1 MRSLEEL
8 VFWPRAR
15 WLAWRHGMGRVIALV
30 ALRPSLIQ
38 ALVSFSALFLLLP
51 VLIVRLGLG
60 YRFEWEALLVA
71 LVGGP
76 LLWLFMQSDQVAICE
91 GGALMGSFALPMR
104 PFRIRWSEVDPATI
118 VFVTPYKRVF
128 DAIAPGAEGLQQM
141 SSARRGPSHGQAAL
155 CFAGPLIRAAAL
167 GRMSMNE
174 YMNTVHGGHLWCAG
188 IGDHRIDRTRQ
199 ALLKAWAPLLGPNL
213 PRLERQLA
221 APIKLAD
228 DPRAAAEQLPGF
240 VPPWR

>member
-1 MRSLEEL
+1 
-8 VFWPRAR
+8 
-15 WLAWRHGMGRVIALV
+15 MGRVIALV

-38 ALVSFSALFLLLP
+38 ALVSFSALFLVLLW
-51 VLIVRLGLG
+51 VLVRLGLG
-60 YRFEWEALLVA
+60 YGFEWEVLLVP
-71 LVGGP
+71 LIGGL

-104 PFRIRWSEVDPATI
+104 PFRIRWSEVDPTTI
-118 VFVTPYKRVF
+118 TFVTPYKRVF
-128 DAIAPGAEGLQQM
+128 DAIAPGAESLQQM
-141 SSARRGPSHGQAAL
+141 SSARRGPSHGQTAL

-167 GRMSMNE
+167 GRLTMNE

-188 IGDHRIDRTRQ
+188 VGDRRVDKTRR

-213 PRLERQLA
+213 PRLEQQLA
-221 APIKLAD
+221 APVRLAD